1 MTIFSRKRARLQ
13 LASAMVLLSPV
24 LVGCGDA
31 PSDTPSAS
39 PSPTGSTSPAT
50 PPATPAPTPAP
61 APASLDLDGLERGDD
76 PGIPYAVDLD
86 APFLD
91 GDYRVVLPGGD
102 PQGFPLPRESIGEF
116 AVTGE
121 AVVLLRRT
129 EGGVVALVSDLA
141 GTVLE
146 EEMFLA
152 SHSVLV
158 SRDRTVAGWLRD
170 DGTVHTL
177 DSDGTHAVDLS
188 GITPG
193 AEAVLVRKADTSPSC
208 QEEVPEGGGCIVYAN
223 RPDGGV
229 DYTTSHGISERV
241 TGLRSLADVDDRGRL
256 LGRLSRDP
264 GCWGL
269 LRPTGREVW
278 RTCEHR
284 LDSFSPDARHVLGI
298 LGNVRFEEVRGL
310 AVHDR
315 RGTVVT
321 SYDVPRGTS
330 VSGVEWEDDEHLLAV
345 VRRRDRTAIVRVG
358 LDGSVELATDVG
370 PAPSDASGYALE
382 VW

>member
-1 MTIFSRKRARLQ
+1 METSTRHRA
-13 LASAMVLLSPV
+13 LAMIASSVMLLAPT
-24 LVGCGDA
+24 LAGCGGADADPTA
-31 PSDTPSAS
+31 PSTAPSTG
-39 PSPTGSTSPAT
+39 PSTGPEPAALT
-50 PPATPAPTPAP
+50 LT
-61 APASLDLDGLERGDD
+61 GLERGED

-91 GDYRVVLPGGD
+91 GEYRVVLPGGD
-102 PQGFPLPRESIGEF
+102 PAGFPLPDGSIGEF
-116 AVTGE
+116 AVTGD
-121 AVVLLRRT
+121 AVVLLRQT
-129 EGGVVALVSDLA
+129 EGGVVAQVSDRA

-158 SRDRTVAGWLRD
+158 SGDRTVGGWLRD

-177 DSDGTHAVDLS
+177 DSDGTHAVDLA

-193 AEAVLVRKADTSPSC
+193 AEAVLVRKAETSPSC

-223 RPDGGV
+223 RPGGGV
-229 DYTTSHGISERV
+229 DYTTSHGISERIA
-241 TGLRSLADVDDRGRL
+241 GLRALADVDDRGRL

-269 LRPTGREVW
+269 LRPAGREVW
-278 RTCEHR
+278 STCEHR
-284 LDSFSPDARHVLGI
+284 LDSFSPDTRHVLGVP
-298 LGNVRFEEVRGL
+298 GNARFEEVRGVV
-310 AVHDR
+310 VHDR
-315 RGTVVT
+315 RGAVVT
-321 SYDVPRGTS
+321 TYDVPRGTS

-345 VRRRDRTAIVRVG
+345 VRRGNRTAIVRVG
-358 LDGSVELATDVG
+358 LDGTLELATDVG

-382 VW
+382 VR